1 MNFLTDILGVP
12 LGYVMQL
19 CSFIFSDY
27 GLAIVLFTLLTKI
40 IILPVGI
47 WVHKNSIKM
56 VKIQPAINRLKA
68 KFFGDK
74 ERIAEEQSKMFKEQK
89 YNPFASLIPLAI
101 QIILLLGVVA
111 VIYHPFSYV
120 FHTPDAVM
128 EDITAIA
135 VQEFDVD
142 ASSNYVEINTIQAIQ
157 ENPEAFAS
165 VYNSSA
171 EGKKAIEK
179 AEIFDLDFFGFDLSW
194 TPSAVIGTNWIAI
207 LAPLLAGLSSW
218 FLCHMQNRINVLQSE
233 QSKANKYGTM
243 IFSVALS
250 LYLGFFVPAG
260 VALYW
265 MASNLFGVLQ
275 IVVLNAIIP
284 PKNYV
289 DYKELEASRK
299 ELAAL
304 NALGGEKSGLFKKDP
319 NSKREKEDYKRF
331 FSIANKHLVFFSEK
345 SGFYK
350 YFENII
356 EALLKNTNVTIHY
369 VTNDPNDKI
378 FEKAKTEPKIKPY
391 YIGPK
396 KIITFMMKMDA
407 DIVVMTT
414 PELDSLHIKR
424 SYVKKDTE
432 YIYTF
437 HAPTST
443 HMCVK
448 EDAHDNFDTIFCVG
462 PHQVDEIREAEKVRN
477 LKEKNLVPVGFGV
490 IDNLIEMYGKME
502 KTEKAR
508 KQILIAPSWQEDN
521 IFDSCLDEILPQ
533 LLHKGNKVIIR
544 PHPEYVKRFGARMDA
559 IVEKY
564 KNEVG
569 DDFEI
574 ELDFSSNRTIWESD
588 LLITDWSGIAY
599 EFSYA
604 TKKPTLFINTPM
616 KVLNPNYKLLS
627 CVPVEIAWKDQV
639 GVSLDMDKVSRVEE
653 TVAELLGNP
662 EKYEAKITDA
672 LNRNIFN
679 IGESGMAGAK
689 YIYKQIVERQKNK

>member
-1 MNFLTDILGVP
+1 VGFLTDILGVP
-12 LGYVMQL
+12 LGYIMQFCHFL
-19 CSFIFSDY
+19 FSDY
-27 GLAIVLFTLLTKI
+27 GLAIILFTLLTKI
-40 IILPVGI
+40 VILPVGI

-68 KFFGDK
+68 KFFGDS
-74 ERIAEEQSKMFKEQK
+74 ERIAEEQSKLFKEQK
-89 YNPFASLIPLAI
+89 YRPMASLVPLAV

-111 VIYHPFSYV
+111 VIYNPFQYV
-120 FHTPDAVM
+120 FRTPDSVVNGMYEVM
-128 EDITAIA
+128 
-135 VQEFDVD
+135 DVD
-142 ASSNYVEINTIQAIQ
+142 TESNYAEIYLVNSVQ
-157 ENPEAFAS
+157 ENPQEYVPFAELS
-165 VYNSSA
+165 KENSLA
-171 EGKKAIEK
+171 VENAKN
-179 AEIFDLDFFGFDLSW
+179 FDLDFFGFDLSW
-194 TPSAVIGTNWIAI
+194 TPAQAMKTNLVAI

-218 FLCHMQNRINVLQSE
+218 FLCHMQNKINVLQSE

-243 IFSVALS
+243 IFSVVLS

-275 IVVLNAIIP
+275 IVLLNAIIP

-289 DYKELEASRK
+289 DYDELEASRK
-299 ELAAL
+299 ELEAL
-304 NALGGEKSGLFKKDP
+304 NALGGEKKGLFSKDP
-319 NSKREKEDYKRF
+319 NAKREKADYKRF
-331 FSIANKHLVFFSEK
+331 FSITNKHLVFFSEK

-378 FEKAKTEPKIKPY
+378 FEKAETEPKIKPY

-424 SYVKKDTE
+424 SYVRKDVE

-437 HAPTST
+437 HAAAST

-462 PHQVDEIREAEKVRN
+462 PHQVEEIKAAEKLRN
-477 LKEKNLVPVGFGV
+477 LKEKTLVPVGFGV
-490 IDNLIEMYGKME
+490 IDNLIEMYDKME
-502 KTEKAR
+502 KTEKPM

-544 PHPEYVKRFGARMDA
+544 PHPEYVKRFKGKMDA

-564 KNEVG
+564 KDEVG
-569 DDFEI
+569 EDFEI

-588 LLITDWSGIAY
+588 LIMTDWSAIAY

-616 KVLNPNYKLLS
+616 KVLNPNYKLIP
-627 CVPVEIAWKDQV
+627 CVPAEIAWKDQV
-639 GVSLDMDKVSRVEE
+639 GVSLELDEVNKVGD
-653 TVAELLGNP
+653 TVAELLGSP
-662 EKYEAKITDA
+662 EKYEAKITEA

-679 IGESGMAGAK
+679 VGHSGLEGAK
-689 YIYKQIVERQKNK
+689 YIYNRIIEKQKNK

>member
-1 MNFLTDILGVP
+1 MEFLTDILGVP
-12 LGYVMQL
+12 LGYIMQFCHFL
-19 CSFIFSDY
+19 LSDY

-40 IILPVGI
+40 VILPVGI

-68 KFFGDK
+68 KFFGDG

-111 VIYHPFSYV
+111 VIYHPFQYV
-120 FHTPDAVM
+120 FRTPDAVVEEM
-128 EDITAIA
+128 YEIADVDTESNYAEINLVQA
-135 VQEFDVD
+135 VQQKPELFEDFAQTSAEAKEAVKNAGEFDL
-142 ASSNYVEINTIQAIQ
+142 N
-157 ENPEAFAS
+157 
-165 VYNSSA
+165 
-171 EGKKAIEK
+171 
-179 AEIFDLDFFGFDLSW
+179 FFGFDLSW
-194 TPSAVIGTNWIAI
+194 TPSAVLKTNPVAI

-218 FLCHMQNRINVLQSE
+218 FLCHMQNKINVLQSE

-265 MASNLFGVLQ
+265 MASNLFGILQ
-275 IVVLNAIIP
+275 IVLLNAIIP
-284 PKNYV
+284 PKKYV
-289 DYKELEASRK
+289 DYEELEASRK

-304 NALGGEKSGLFKKDP
+304 NALGGEKKGLFAKDP
-319 NSKREKEDYKRF
+319 NAKREKADYKRF
-331 FSIANKHLVFFSEK
+331 FSITNKHLVFFSEK

-350 YFENII
+350 YFENIV

-378 FEKAKTEPKIKPY
+378 FEKAEKEPKIKAY

-424 SYVKKDTE
+424 SYVKKDVE

-437 HAPTST
+437 HAAAST

-462 PHQVDEIREAEKVRN
+462 PHQVEEIRAAEKLRN
-477 LKEKNLVPVGFGV
+477 LKEKTLVPVGFGV
-490 IDNLIEMYGKME
+490 IDNLIEMYDKME
-502 KTEKAR
+502 KTEKPM

-544 PHPEYVKRFGARMDA
+544 PHPEYVKRFKSKMDA

-564 KNEVG
+564 KDEVG
-569 DDFEI
+569 EDFEI

-588 LLITDWSGIAY
+588 LIMTDWSAIAY

-616 KVLNPNYKLLS
+616 KVLNPNYKLIP
-627 CVPVEIAWKDQV
+627 CVPAEIAWKDQV
-639 GVSLDMDKVSRVEE
+639 GISLELNEVNKVGD

-662 EKYEAKITDA
+662 EKYEAKITEA

-679 IGESGMAGAK
+679 IGHSGLEGAK
-689 YIYKQIVERQKNK
+689 YIYNRIVEKQKNK

>member
-1 MNFLTDILGVP
+1 MEFLTDILGVP
-12 LGYVMQL
+12 LGYIMQFCHFL
-19 CSFIFSDY
+19 LSDY

-40 IILPVGI
+40 VILPVGI

-68 KFFGDK
+68 KFFGDG

-111 VIYHPFSYV
+111 VIYHPFQYV
-120 FHTPDAVM
+120 FHTPDAVVEEM
-128 EDITAIA
+128 YAIA
-135 VQEFDVD
+135 NVDTESNYAEINLVQAVQQKPELFEDFAQTSSEAKEAVKNAGEFDL
-142 ASSNYVEINTIQAIQ
+142 N
-157 ENPEAFAS
+157 
-165 VYNSSA
+165 
-171 EGKKAIEK
+171 
-179 AEIFDLDFFGFDLSW
+179 FFGFDLSW
-194 TPSAVIGTNWIAI
+194 TPSAVLKTNPVAI

-218 FLCHMQNRINVLQSE
+218 FLCHMQNKINVLQSE

-265 MASNLFGVLQ
+265 MASNLFGILQ
-275 IVVLNAIIP
+275 IVLLNAIIP

-289 DYKELEASRK
+289 DYEELEASRK

-304 NALGGEKSGLFKKDP
+304 NALGGEKKGLFAKDP
-319 NSKREKEDYKRF
+319 NAKREKADYKRF
-331 FSIANKHLVFFSEK
+331 FSITNKHLVFFSEK

-378 FEKAKTEPKIKPY
+378 FEKAEKEPKIKAY

-424 SYVKKDTE
+424 SYVKKDVE

-437 HAPTST
+437 HAAAST

-462 PHQVDEIREAEKVRN
+462 PHQVEEIRAAEKLRN
-477 LKEKNLVPVGFGV
+477 LKEKTLVPVGFGV
-490 IDNLIEMYGKME
+490 IDNLIEMYDKME
-502 KTEKAR
+502 KKEKPM

-544 PHPEYVKRFGARMDA
+544 PHPEYVKRFKGKMDA

-564 KNEVG
+564 KDEVG
-569 DDFEI
+569 EDFEI

-588 LLITDWSGIAY
+588 LIMTDWSAIAY

-616 KVLNPNYKLLS
+616 KVLNPNYKLIP
-627 CVPVEIAWKDQV
+627 CVPAEIAWKDQV
-639 GVSLDMDKVSRVEE
+639 GISLELNEVNKVGD

-662 EKYEAKITDA
+662 EKYEAKITEA

-679 IGESGMAGAK
+679 IGHSGLEGAK
-689 YIYKQIVERQKNK
+689 YIYNRIVEKQKNK

>member
-1 MNFLTDILGVP
+1 MGFLTDILGVP
-12 LGYVMQL
+12 LGYIMQFCHFL
-19 CSFIFSDY
+19 FSDY
-27 GLAIVLFTLLTKI
+27 GLAIILFTLLTKI
-40 IILPVGI
+40 VILPVGI

-68 KFFGDK
+68 KFFGDS
-74 ERIAEEQSKMFKEQK
+74 ERIAEEQSKLFKEQK
-89 YNPFASLIPLAI
+89 YRPMASLVPLAV

-111 VIYHPFSYV
+111 VIYNPFQYV
-120 FHTPDAVM
+120 FRTPDSVVNGMYEVM
-128 EDITAIA
+128 
-135 VQEFDVD
+135 DVD
-142 ASSNYVEINTIQAIQ
+142 TESNYAEIYLVNSVQ
-157 ENPEAFAS
+157 ENPQEYVPFAELS
-165 VYNSSA
+165 KENSLA
-171 EGKKAIEK
+171 VENAKN
-179 AEIFDLDFFGFDLSW
+179 FDLDFFGFDLSW
-194 TPSAVIGTNWIAI
+194 TPVEAMKTNLVAI

-218 FLCHMQNRINVLQSE
+218 FLCHMQNKINVLQSE

-243 IFSVALS
+243 IFSVVLS

-275 IVVLNAIIP
+275 IVLLNAIIP

-289 DYKELEASRK
+289 DYDELEASRK
-299 ELAAL
+299 ELEAL
-304 NALGGEKSGLFKKDP
+304 NALGGEKKGLFSKDP
-319 NSKREKEDYKRF
+319 NAKREKADYKRF
-331 FSIANKHLVFFSEK
+331 FSITNKHLVFFSEK

-378 FEKAKTEPKIKPY
+378 FEKAQTEPKIKPY

-424 SYVKKDTE
+424 SYVRKDVE

-437 HAPTST
+437 HAAAST

-462 PHQVDEIREAEKVRN
+462 PHQVEEIKAAEKLRN
-477 LKEKNLVPVGFGV
+477 LKEKTLVPVGFGV
-490 IDNLIEMYGKME
+490 IDNLIEMYDKME
-502 KTEKAR
+502 KTEKPM

-544 PHPEYVKRFGARMDA
+544 PHPEYVKRFKGKMDA

-564 KNEVG
+564 KDEVG
-569 DDFEI
+569 EDFEI

-588 LLITDWSGIAY
+588 LIMTDWSAIAY

-616 KVLNPNYKLLS
+616 KVLNPNYKLIP
-627 CVPVEIAWKDQV
+627 CVPAEIAWKDQV
-639 GVSLDMDKVSRVEE
+639 GVSLELDEVNKVGDM
-653 TVAELLGNP
+653 VAELLGSP
-662 EKYEAKITDA
+662 EKYEAKITEA

-679 IGESGMAGAK
+679 VGHSGLEGAK
-689 YIYKQIVERQKNK
+689 YIYNRIIEKQKNK

>member
-1 MNFLTDILGVP
+1 MEFLTDILGVP
-12 LGYVMQL
+12 LGYIMQFCHFL
-19 CSFIFSDY
+19 LSDY

-40 IILPVGI
+40 VILPVGI

-68 KFFGDK
+68 KFFGDG

-111 VIYHPFSYV
+111 VIYHPFQYV
-120 FHTPDAVM
+120 FRTPDAVVEEM
-128 EDITAIA
+128 YEIADVDTESNYAEINLVQA
-135 VQEFDVD
+135 VQQKPELFEDFAQTSAEAKEAVKNAGEFDL
-142 ASSNYVEINTIQAIQ
+142 N
-157 ENPEAFAS
+157 
-165 VYNSSA
+165 
-171 EGKKAIEK
+171 
-179 AEIFDLDFFGFDLSW
+179 FFGFDLSW
-194 TPSAVIGTNWIAI
+194 TPSAVLKTNPVAI

-218 FLCHMQNRINVLQSE
+218 FLCHMQNKINVLQSE

-265 MASNLFGVLQ
+265 MASNLFGILQ
-275 IVVLNAIIP
+275 IVLLNAIIP
-284 PKNYV
+284 PKKYV
-289 DYKELEASRK
+289 DYEELEASRK

-304 NALGGEKSGLFKKDP
+304 NALGGEKKGLFAKDP
-319 NSKREKEDYKRF
+319 NAKREKADYKRF
-331 FSIANKHLVFFSEK
+331 FSITNKHLVFFSEK

-378 FEKAKTEPKIKPY
+378 FEKAEKEPKIKAY

-424 SYVKKDTE
+424 SYVKKDVE

-437 HAPTST
+437 HAAAST

-462 PHQVDEIREAEKVRN
+462 PHQVEEIRAAEKLRN
-477 LKEKNLVPVGFGV
+477 LKEKTLVPVGFGV
-490 IDNLIEMYGKME
+490 IDNLIEMYDKME
-502 KTEKAR
+502 KKEKPM

-544 PHPEYVKRFGARMDA
+544 PHPEYVKRFKGKMDA

-564 KNEVG
+564 KDEVG
-569 DDFEI
+569 EDFEI

-588 LLITDWSGIAY
+588 LIMTDWSAIAY

-616 KVLNPNYKLLS
+616 KVLNPNYKLIP
-627 CVPVEIAWKDQV
+627 CVPAEIAWKDQV
-639 GVSLDMDKVSRVEE
+639 GISLELNEVNKVGD

-662 EKYEAKITDA
+662 EKYEAKITEA

-679 IGESGMAGAK
+679 IGHSGLEGAK
-689 YIYKQIVERQKNK
+689 YIYNRIVEKQKNK

>member
-1 MNFLTDILGVP
+1 MGFLTDILGVP
-12 LGYVMQL
+12 LGYIMQFCHFL
-19 CSFIFSDY
+19 FSDY
-27 GLAIVLFTLLTKI
+27 GLAIILFTLLTKI
-40 IILPVGI
+40 VILPVGI

-68 KFFGDK
+68 KFFGDS
-74 ERIAEEQSKMFKEQK
+74 ERIAEEQSKLFKEQK
-89 YNPFASLIPLAI
+89 YRPMASLVPLAV

-111 VIYHPFSYV
+111 VIYNPFQYV
-120 FHTPDAVM
+120 FRTPDSVVNGMYEVM
-128 EDITAIA
+128 
-135 VQEFDVD
+135 DVD
-142 ASSNYVEINTIQAIQ
+142 TESNYAEIYLVNSVQ
-157 ENPEAFAS
+157 ENPQEYVPFAELS
-165 VYNSSA
+165 KENSLA
-171 EGKKAIEK
+171 VENAKN
-179 AEIFDLDFFGFDLSW
+179 FDLDFFGFDLSW
-194 TPSAVIGTNWIAI
+194 TPVEAMKTNLVAI

-218 FLCHMQNRINVLQSE
+218 FLCHMQNKINVLQSE

-243 IFSVALS
+243 IFSVVLS

-275 IVVLNAIIP
+275 IVLLNAIIP

-289 DYKELEASRK
+289 DYDELEASRK
-299 ELAAL
+299 ELEAL
-304 NALGGEKSGLFKKDP
+304 NALGGEKKGLFSKDP
-319 NSKREKEDYKRF
+319 NAKREKADYKRF
-331 FSIANKHLVFFSEK
+331 FSITNKHLVFFSEK

-378 FEKAKTEPKIKPY
+378 FEKAQTEPKIKPY

-424 SYVKKDTE
+424 SYVRKDVE

-437 HAPTST
+437 HAAAST

-462 PHQVDEIREAEKVRN
+462 PHQVEEIKAAEKLRN
-477 LKEKNLVPVGFGV
+477 LKEKTLVPVGFGV
-490 IDNLIEMYGKME
+490 IDNLIEMYDKME
-502 KTEKAR
+502 KTEKPM

-544 PHPEYVKRFGARMDA
+544 PHPEYVKRFKGKMDA

-564 KNEVG
+564 KDEVG
-569 DDFEI
+569 EDFEI

-588 LLITDWSGIAY
+588 LIMTDWSAIAY

-616 KVLNPNYKLLS
+616 KVLNPNYKLIP
-627 CVPVEIAWKDQV
+627 CVPAEIAWKDQV
-639 GVSLDMDKVSRVEE
+639 GVSLELDEVNKVGD
-653 TVAELLGNP
+653 TVAELLGSP
-662 EKYEAKITDA
+662 EKYEAKITEA

-679 IGESGMAGAK
+679 VGHSGLEGAK
-689 YIYKQIVERQKNK
+689 YIYNRIIEKQKNK

>member
-1 MNFLTDILGVP
+1 MDFLTDILGVP
-12 LGYVMQL
+12 LGYIMQFCHFL
-19 CSFIFSDY
+19 FSDY
-27 GLAIVLFTLLTKI
+27 GLAILLFTLLTKI
-40 IILPVGI
+40 VILPVGI

-68 KFFGDK
+68 KFFGDS
-74 ERIAEEQSKMFKEQK
+74 ERIAEEQSKLFKEQK
-89 YNPFASLIPLAI
+89 YRPMASLVPLAI

-111 VIYHPFSYV
+111 VIYHPFQYV
-120 FHTPDAVM
+120 FNTPDEVVNEMFEVADVDT
-128 EDITAIA
+128 ESNYAEIYLVNA
-135 VQEFDVD
+135 VQE
-142 ASSNYVEINTIQAIQ
+142 
-157 ENPEAFAS
+157 NPDAFAQLAANS
-165 VYNSSA
+165 DEANLAYNNA
-171 EGKKAIEK
+171 KD
-179 AEIFDLDFFGFDLSW
+179 FDLDFFGFDLSW
-194 TPSAVIGTNWIAI
+194 TPIEAMKTDFIAI

-218 FLCHMQNRINVLQSE
+218 FLCHMQNKINVLQSE

-243 IFSVALS
+243 IFSVVLS

-275 IVVLNAIIP
+275 VVLLNAVIP

-289 DYKELEASRK
+289 DYEELEASRK
-299 ELAAL
+299 ELEAL
-304 NALGGEKSGLFKKDP
+304 NALGSEKKGLFAKDP
-319 NSKREKEDYKRF
+319 NAKREKADYKRF
-331 FSIANKHLVFFSEK
+331 FSITNKHLVFFSEK

-378 FEKAKTEPKIKPY
+378 FEKALTEPKIKPY

-490 IDNLIEMYGKME
+490 IDNLIEMYEKME
-502 KTEKAR
+502 KTEKPM

-544 PHPEYVKRFGARMDA
+544 PHPEYVKRFKGKMDA

-564 KNEVG
+564 KSEVG

-604 TKKPTLFINTPM
+604 TKKPTLFINTTM
-616 KVLNPNYKLLS
+616 KVLNPNYKILS

-639 GVSLDMDKVSRVEE
+639 GVSLEMDEVNKVGE

-662 EKYEAKITDA
+662 EKYSDKITDA

-679 IGESGMAGAK
+679 IGHSGVEGAK
-689 YIYKQIVERQKNK
+689 YIYNRIIEKQKNKK

>member
-1 MNFLTDILGVP
+1 MGFLTDILGVP
-12 LGYVMQL
+12 LGYIMQFCHFL
-19 CSFIFSDY
+19 FSDY
-27 GLAIVLFTLLTKI
+27 GLAIILFTLLTKI
-40 IILPVGI
+40 VILPVGI

-68 KFFGDK
+68 KFFGDS
-74 ERIAEEQSKMFKEQK
+74 ERIAEEQSKLFKEQK
-89 YNPFASLIPLAI
+89 YRPMASLVPLAV

-111 VIYHPFSYV
+111 VIYNPFQYV
-120 FHTPDAVM
+120 FRTPDSVVNGMYEVM
-128 EDITAIA
+128 
-135 VQEFDVD
+135 DVD
-142 ASSNYVEINTIQAIQ
+142 TESNYAEIYLVNSVQ
-157 ENPEAFAS
+157 ENPQEYVPFAELS
-165 VYNSSA
+165 KENSLA
-171 EGKKAIEK
+171 VENAKN
-179 AEIFDLDFFGFDLSW
+179 FDLDFFGFDLSW
-194 TPSAVIGTNWIAI
+194 TPAQAMKTNLVAI

-218 FLCHMQNRINVLQSE
+218 FLCHMQNKINVLQSE

-243 IFSVALS
+243 IFSVVLS

-275 IVVLNAIIP
+275 IVLLNAIIP

-289 DYKELEASRK
+289 DYDELEASRK
-299 ELAAL
+299 ELEAL
-304 NALGGEKSGLFKKDP
+304 NALGGEKKGLFSKDP
-319 NSKREKEDYKRF
+319 NAKREKADYKRF
-331 FSIANKHLVFFSEK
+331 FSITNKHLVFFSEK

-378 FEKAKTEPKIKPY
+378 FEKAETEPKIKPY

-424 SYVKKDTE
+424 SYVRKDVE

-437 HAPTST
+437 HAAAST

-462 PHQVDEIREAEKVRN
+462 PHQVEEIKAAEKLRN
-477 LKEKNLVPVGFGV
+477 LKEKTLVPVGFGV
-490 IDNLIEMYGKME
+490 IDNLIEMYDKME
-502 KTEKAR
+502 KTEKPM

-544 PHPEYVKRFGARMDA
+544 PHPEYVKRFKGKMDA

-564 KNEVG
+564 KDEVG
-569 DDFEI
+569 EDFEI

-588 LLITDWSGIAY
+588 LIMTDWSAIAY

-616 KVLNPNYKLLS
+616 KVLNPNYKLIP
-627 CVPVEIAWKDQV
+627 CVPAEIAWKDQV
-639 GVSLDMDKVSRVEE
+639 GVSLELDEVNKVGD
-653 TVAELLGNP
+653 TVAELLGSP
-662 EKYEAKITDA
+662 EKYEAKITEA

-679 IGESGMAGAK
+679 VGHSGLEGAK
-689 YIYKQIVERQKNK
+689 YIYNRIIEKQKNK

>member
-1 MNFLTDILGVP
+1 MGFLTDILGVP
-12 LGYVMQL
+12 LGYIMQFCHFL
-19 CSFIFSDY
+19 FSDY
-27 GLAIVLFTLLTKI
+27 GLAIILFTLLTKI
-40 IILPVGI
+40 VILPVGI

-68 KFFGDK
+68 KFFGDS
-74 ERIAEEQSKMFKEQK
+74 ERIAEEQSKLFKEQK
-89 YNPFASLIPLAI
+89 YRPMASLVPLAV

-111 VIYHPFSYV
+111 VIYNPFQYV
-120 FHTPDAVM
+120 FRTPDSVVNGMYEVM
-128 EDITAIA
+128 DIDT
-135 VQEFDVD
+135 E
-142 ASSNYVEINTIQAIQ
+142 SNYAEIYLVNSVQ
-157 ENPEAFAS
+157 ENPQEYVPFTELS
-165 VYNSSA
+165 KENSLA
-171 EGKKAIEK
+171 VENAKN
-179 AEIFDLDFFGFDLSW
+179 FDLDFFGFDLSW
-194 TPSAVIGTNWIAI
+194 TPVEAMKTNLVAI

-218 FLCHMQNRINVLQSE
+218 FLCHMQNKINVLQSE

-243 IFSVALS
+243 IFSVVLS

-275 IVVLNAIIP
+275 IVLLNAIIP

-289 DYKELEASRK
+289 DYDELEASRK
-299 ELAAL
+299 ELEAL
-304 NALGGEKSGLFKKDP
+304 NALGGEKKGLFSKDP
-319 NSKREKEDYKRF
+319 NAKREKADYKRF
-331 FSIANKHLVFFSEK
+331 FSITNKHLVFFSEK

-378 FEKAKTEPKIKPY
+378 FEKAQIEPKIKPY

-424 SYVKKDTE
+424 SYVRKDVE

-437 HAPTST
+437 HAAAST

-462 PHQVDEIREAEKVRN
+462 PHQVEEIREAEKLRN
-477 LKEKNLVPVGFGV
+477 LKEKTLVPVGFGV
-490 IDNLIEMYGKME
+490 IDNLIEMYDKME
-502 KTEKAR
+502 KTEKPM

-544 PHPEYVKRFGARMDA
+544 PHPEYVKRFKGKMDA

-564 KNEVG
+564 KDEVG
-569 DDFEI
+569 EDFEI

-588 LLITDWSGIAY
+588 LIMTDWSAIAY

-616 KVLNPNYKLLS
+616 KVLNPNYKLIP
-627 CVPVEIAWKDQV
+627 CVPAEIAWKDQV
-639 GVSLDMDKVSRVEE
+639 GVSLELDEVNKVGD
-653 TVAELLGNP
+653 TVAELLGSP
-662 EKYEAKITDA
+662 EKYEAKITEA

-679 IGESGMAGAK
+679 VGHSGLEGAK
-689 YIYKQIVERQKNK
+689 YIYNRIIEKQKNK

>member
-1 MNFLTDILGVP
+1 MDFLTDILGVP
-12 LGYVMQL
+12 LGYIMQF
-19 CSFIFSDY
+19 CHFVFSDY
-27 GLAIVLFTLLTKI
+27 GLAILLFTLLTKI
-40 IILPVGI
+40 VILPVGI

-68 KFFGDK
+68 KFFGDS
-74 ERIAEEQSKMFKEQK
+74 ERIAEEQSKLFKEQK
-89 YNPFASLIPLAI
+89 YRPMASLVPLAI

-111 VIYHPFSYV
+111 VIYHPFQYV
-120 FHTPDAVM
+120 FRTPDKVVNEMYQVADVDT
-128 EDITAIA
+128 ESNYAEIYLVNA
-135 VQEFDVD
+135 VQE
-142 ASSNYVEINTIQAIQ
+142 
-157 ENPEAFAS
+157 NPQQYADFAGKSDEANLA
-165 VYNSSA
+165 VNNA
-171 EGKKAIEK
+171 KN
-179 AEIFDLDFFGFDLSW
+179 FDLDFFGFDLSW
-194 TPSAVIGTNWIAI
+194 TPAEAMKTNFVAI

-218 FLCHMQNRINVLQSE
+218 FLCHMQNKINVLQSE

-243 IFSVALS
+243 IFSVVLS

-275 IVVLNAIIP
+275 IVLLNAVIP
-284 PKNYV
+284 PKKYV
-289 DYKELEASRK
+289 DYEELEASRK

-304 NALGGEKSGLFKKDP
+304 NALGGEKKGLFAKDP
-319 NSKREKEDYKRF
+319 NAKREKADYKRF
-331 FSIANKHLVFFSEK
+331 FSITNKHLVFFSEK

-378 FEKAKTEPKIKPY
+378 FEKAEKEPKIKPY

-490 IDNLIEMYGKME
+490 IDNLIEMYDKME
-502 KTEKAR
+502 KTEKPM

-544 PHPEYVKRFGARMDA
+544 PHPEYVKRFKGKMDA

-604 TKKPTLFINTPM
+604 TKKPTLFINTTM
-616 KVLNPNYKLLS
+616 KVLNPNYKILS

-639 GVSLDMDKVSRVEE
+639 GVSLEMNEVAKAGE

-662 EKYEAKITDA
+662 EKYSEKITEA

-679 IGESGMAGAK
+679 IGHSGVEGAK
-689 YIYKQIVERQKNK
+689 YIYNRIVEKQKKK